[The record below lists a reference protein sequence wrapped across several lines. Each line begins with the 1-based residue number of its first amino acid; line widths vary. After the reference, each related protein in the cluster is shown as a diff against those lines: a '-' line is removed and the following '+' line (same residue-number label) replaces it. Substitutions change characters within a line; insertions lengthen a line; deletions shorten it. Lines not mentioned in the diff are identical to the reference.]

1 MGRGRS
7 CILDVGCSGGLAGF
21 WLKSYCLGL
30 ESRMIKWDVGNWF
43 FGGKKKKVK
52 RIKIKILICC
62 FFWCKYLYYGFVSF

>member
-43 FGGKKKKVK
+43 FGGKKK
-52 RIKIKILICC
+52 R
-62 FFWCKYLYYGFVSF
+62 